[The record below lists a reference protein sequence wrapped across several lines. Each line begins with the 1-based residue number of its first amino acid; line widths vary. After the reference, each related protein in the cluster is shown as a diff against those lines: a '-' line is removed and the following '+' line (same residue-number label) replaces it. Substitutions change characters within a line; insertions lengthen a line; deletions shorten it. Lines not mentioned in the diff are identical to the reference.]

1 MSLRK
6 APERRGDSPP
16 TARQMSTGFAAKC
29 CRAIQHCKQHWK
41 LARDEHAKLRCNVWA
56 KERRIRQ
63 TDCQQYMRTFRQKL
77 VTTPRNK
84 LAQVAMKD
92 DHRTSSAGVAGA
104 SALRHLDDSRREFT
118 PMHSQLAHP
127 AFGFADLCVVFFL
140 KVRASAT
147 GGRFRGT
154 FTVRRSPLEGDARN
168 HRCPP
173 RFRGMLLSPMDWFHG
188 PLLVVLQPG
197 PCHMAVEQDRWPFRM
212 CTSRQG
218 VHAPNPRNPTTQL
231 WILLLPCL
239 LLR

>member
-1 MSLRK
+1 MTTALVLPVLLVHQRCAPLMIRGESSSPCLRSLHTL
-6 APERRGDSPP
+6 PLVS
-16 TARQMSTGFAAKC
+16 
-29 CRAIQHCKQHWK
+29 
-41 LARDEHAKLRCNVWA
+41 
-56 KERRIRQ
+56 
-63 TDCQQYMRTFRQKL
+63 RTY
-77 VTTPRNK
+77 
-84 LAQVAMKD
+84 
-92 DHRTSSAGVAGA
+92 
-104 SALRHLDDSRREFT
+104 
-118 PMHSQLAHP
+118 
-127 AFGFADLCVVFFL
+127 VFFL

-197 PCHMAVEQDRWPFRM
+197 PCHVAVEQDRWAFRM

-218 VHAPNPRNPTTQL
+218 IHAHNPRNPRTQL
-231 WILLLPCL
+231 WILLLPFL

>member
-1 MSLRK
+1 
-6 APERRGDSPP
+6 
-16 TARQMSTGFAAKC
+16 
-29 CRAIQHCKQHWK
+29 
-41 LARDEHAKLRCNVWA
+41 
-56 KERRIRQ
+56 
-63 TDCQQYMRTFRQKL
+63 MRTFRQKL

-104 SALRHLDDSRREFT
+104 SALRPLDDSRREFI
-118 PMHSQLAHP
+118 PMPSQLAHS
-127 AFGFADLCVVFFL
+127 AFGFSDLCVFSEG
-140 KVRASAT
+140 ASVCY

-197 PCHMAVEQDRWPFRM
+197 PCHIAVEQDRWAFRM

-218 VHAPNPRNPTTQL
+218 IHAPNPRNPRTQL
-231 WILLLPCL
+231 WILLLPFL